1 MKHSLLLRI
10 GDTPLFSRGV
20 LPVSIQLKTFI
31 VFFLLF
37 IIGVY
42 PLTNS
47 FKRTVRKSYLESQEE
62 AKQTFTINEV
72 LEESIADWQ
81 KKFFTVRSFNLN
93 IHENVA
99 RISGDKFLI
108 REAIDNL
115 IKNAVDLSSKN
126 GEIDISLSCSNGSA
140 VIQIKDHGT
149 GIPGYAQERVFEK
162 FYSLPRPSGGRKSS
176 GLGLSI
182 VRQITCLHN
191 GTVKLANNQNSGAFA
206 MLRFPVK
213 TA

>member
-1 MKHSLLLRI
+1 M
-10 GDTPLFSRGV
+10 
-20 LPVSIQLKTFI
+20 
-31 VFFLLF
+31 
-37 IIGVY
+37 
-42 PLTNS
+42 
-47 FKRTVRKSYLESQEE
+47 
-62 AKQTFTINEV
+62 
-72 LEESIADWQ
+72 
-81 KKFFTVRSFNLN
+81 N